1 MVFGSPTFR
10 RFLRYARPYR
20 VLVIASI
27 VCGVLKFTLAL
38 LLPWALGLVTDHVIL
53 ADAPAPVKF
62 QRLGWTVLL
71 LVVGYV
77 IRIPVAY
84 YRSWFAEQAGNR
96 TIFDIREQLYAHVQR
111 LSMSY
116 HARHRTGTITS
127 RIINDIN
134 TSQGILDRGV
144 MSIAVDVLFL
154 GGVSV
159 FLVVWDWRLAA
170 VSLFTLPA
178 HAWIFGYL
186 RPRLREAA
194 HEVQAQMSRL
204 SGEVNEKI
212 AGLSVVQ
219 AFVRE
224 RSERRRFFALH
235 RRYYAGVMRQVR
247 LRYALLAAG
256 EFLTQLGPVIVLS
269 YGAYRVIS
277 GYITPGEL
285 LVFYGFL
292 GYLYTPTQRLG
303 DATAALQQQLA
314 AMDRVF
320 QVLDIE
326 PEIRDAPAARP
337 LRCTGARL
345 AFEDV
350 WFEYLP
356 GRPVLQGITL
366 AIEPGQSVA
375 IVGRSGAGKTTLVTL
390 VPRFY
395 DVTRGAIRI
404 DGQDLREVTLASLRG
419 AAGMV
424 MQDAILF
431 DASVRDNIAY
441 GRHGATGAEILE
453 AARMAHVDEFAG
465 GLPRGYDTV
474 IGERGV
480 TLSGGQKQRLSIAR
494 AFLRNPRIL
503 ILDEATSSLDSHAEA
518 IIQDAL
524 ERLMR
529 GRTTL
534 VIAHRLS
541 TVIGCDRV
549 VVLDEGRI
557 VQEGAHH
564 ELIRAPGAYRD
575 LCEEQFGAV
584 QLDTLQETRPH
595 A

>member
-27 VCGVLKFTLAL
+27 ICGVLKFTLAL
-38 LLPWALGLVTDHVIL
+38 MLPWAVGLVTDHVIL
-53 ADAPAPVKF
+53 ADAPVETKLE
-62 QRLGWTVLL
+62 RLGWLVLVL
-71 LVVGYV
+71 IVGYV
-77 IRIPVAY
+77 ARVPITF

-96 TIFDIREQLYAHVQR
+96 TIFDIREELYAHVQR
-111 LSMSY
+111 LSRNY
-116 HARHRTGTITS
+116 HTRHRVGTIAA

-154 GGVSV
+154 LGVTV
-159 FLVVWDWRLAA
+159 FLVMWDWRLAA

-178 HAWIFGYL
+178 HAWIFGFL
-186 RPRLREAA
+186 RPRLRAAA

-212 AGLSVVQ
+212 AGLPVVQ

-224 RSERRRFFALH
+224 RTERRHFFTLH
-235 RRYYAGVMRQVR
+235 RKYFAGVMRQVR
-247 LRYALLAAG
+247 LRYALLAVG

-269 YGAYRVIS
+269 YGAYRVIN
-277 GYITPGEL
+277 GFLTPGEL

-303 DATAALQQQLA
+303 DVTAALQQQLA

-326 PEIRDAPAARP
+326 PDIGDAPHARP
-337 LRCTGARL
+337 LRCDAGRL
-345 AFEDV
+345 EFDDV
-350 WFEYLP
+350 WFAYLP
-356 GRPVLQGITL
+356 GHPVLRGISFTVE
-366 AIEPGQSVA
+366 AGQSVA
-375 IVGRSGAGKTTLVTL
+375 IVGRSGAGKSTLVAL

-395 DVTRGAIRI
+395 DVSGGAIRI
-404 DGQDLREVTLASLRG
+404 DGQDLRDVRLASLRG
-419 AAGMV
+419 RIGMV
-424 MQDAILF
+424 MQDTILF
-431 DASVRDNIAY
+431 DASVRENIAY
-441 GRHGATGAEILE
+441 GRHGATEAEILD
-453 AARMAHVDEFAG
+453 AARMAHVDEFIED
-465 GLPRGYDTV
+465 LPKGYDTV

-524 ERLMR
+524 ARLMR

-541 TVIGCDRV
+541 TVKGCDRV
-549 VVLDEGRI
+549 VVLEEGRV
-557 VQEGAHH
+557 VQQGAHP
-564 ELIRAPGAYRD
+564 ELVSAPGPYRN
-575 LCEEQFGAV
+575 LCEEQFGSVYLEA
-584 QLDTLQETRPH
+584 LTR
-595 A
+595 